1 MRARIL
7 IALLLLALL
16 VAALA
21 LAQDESKPTI
31 AILRYGGTSLTALAE
46 KGILDMFEAYGLV
59 DAEERAILDEAEDL
73 EGERINIIYGD
84 ADFDI
89 PAANIMVED
98 ALDRGASTLLTLS
111 TPVSQIAANIARQ
124 MDDPPAIIFAIVTAP
139 YFAGIA
145 DAPCIKDSHIAGTQ
159 TEVPYDEFVPLL
171 KVQDP
176 DMKVIG
182 TIVNLAEPNSVFGAE
197 RIIKLAEELGMQ
209 VEVTP
214 VVAIGDL
221 PLATASLIS
230 KGVEAIVLPAGY
242 TTSNGLRAI
251 VERAAEHGG
260 IPVFSISAQHV
271 YRGATVGA
279 DFYSLYRE
287 GVIAARMLISHLNGD
302 IDISRLSVN
311 LKPGFTVA
319 VNLDAAAEAGV
330 EIADDLLAM
339 ADWTIKDGESSEGV
353 TPDLP
358 EIGTELEEMPLKER
372 READLEFLAELHCTD
387 EMIAEQRAALDAPAA
402 EDEAS
407 EE

>member
-1 MRARIL
+1 MRARKT
-7 IALLLLALL
+7 IALLLLTILI
-16 VAALA
+16 AAPA
-21 LAQDESKPTI
+21 LAQAEGKPTI
-31 AILRYGGTSLTALAE
+31 AILRYGGTTLTALAE

-59 DAEERAILDEAEDL
+59 NAEERAVLEQAKDL
-73 EGERINIIYGD
+73 RGERINIIYGD

-98 ALDRGASTLLTLS
+98 ALDHGASTLLTLS

-124 MDDPPAIIFAIVTAP
+124 MDEPPVIIFAIVTAP

-145 DAPCIKDSHIAGTQ
+145 DAPCLKDSHIAGTQ

-182 TIVNLAEPNSVFGAE
+182 AIVNLAEPNSVFGAE
-197 RIIKLAEELGMQ
+197 RITELAEGLGLQ
-209 VEVTP
+209 VEVAP
-214 VVAIGDL
+214 VTAIADL

-251 VERAAEHGG
+251 VDRAAEHGG

-302 IDISRLSVN
+302 IDIARLSVN

-319 VNLDAAAEAGV
+319 INLDAADEAGV
-330 EIADDLLAM
+330 SISDNLLAI
-339 ADWTIKDGESSEGV
+339 ADWTIEDGVSTEGV

-358 EIGTELEEMPLKER
+358 EVGTELEEMPLDER
-372 READLEFLAELHCTD
+372 READLEFLADLYCTD
-387 EMIAEQRAALDAPAA
+387 EMIAEQQAALNARAAA
-402 EDEAS
+402 EESDG
-407 EE
+407 

>member
-1 MRARIL
+1 MRAKKL
-7 IALLLLALL
+7 IVLMFAALF
-16 VAALA
+16 VAAPTLT
-21 LAQDESKPTI
+21 QDGGQPTI

-46 KGILDMFEAYGLV
+46 KGILDMLEAYGLV
-59 DAEERAILDEAEDL
+59 NAAERAVLDEAEDL
-73 EGERINIIYGD
+73 KGERINIIYGD

-98 ALDRGASTLLTLS
+98 ALDRGADTLLTLS

-124 MDDPPAIIFAIVTAP
+124 MDDPPAVIFAIVTAP

-171 KVQDP
+171 MVQDP

-182 TIVNLAEPNSVFGAE
+182 TIVNLAEPNSVFGAD
-197 RIIKLAEELGMQ
+197 RITDLGEELGLQ

-214 VVAIGDL
+214 VVAIADL

-242 TTSNGLRAI
+242 TTSNGLRAV
-251 VERAAEHGG
+251 VETAAEHRG

-287 GVIAARMLISHLNGD
+287 GVTAARILISHLNGD

-319 VNLDAAAEAGV
+319 VNLDAAAAAGV
-330 EIADDLLAM
+330 EISDELLAF
-339 ADWTIKDGESSEGV
+339 ADWMIKDGVSSEGV
-353 TPDLP
+353 TPELP
-358 EIGTELEEMPLKER
+358 EHGIELPEMTLEER
-372 READLEFLAELHCTD
+372 RASDLAFLAELYCTD
-387 EMIAEQRAALDAPAA
+387 EMIAEQQAALDAK
-402 EDEAS
+402 ES
-407 EE
+407 

>member
-16 VAALA
+16 VAAPA
-21 LAQDESKPTI
+21 LAQAEPKPTI
-31 AILRYGGTSLTALAE
+31 AILRYGGTALTALAE
-46 KGILDMFEAYGLV
+46 KGVLDMLEAYGLV
-59 DAEERAILDEAEDL
+59 NVDERAILDQAQDL

-89 PAANIMVED
+89 PAANIMIED
-98 ALDRGASTLLTLS
+98 ALDRGADTLLTLS

-145 DAPCIKDSHIAGTQ
+145 DAPCVKDSHIAGTQ

-171 KVQDP
+171 KAQDP
-176 DMKVIG
+176 DMNVIG
-182 TIVNLAEPNSVFGAE
+182 AIVNLAEPNSVFGVE
-197 RIIKLAEELGMQ
+197 RITELARELGLQ

-214 VVAIGDL
+214 VVAIADL

-230 KGVEAIVLPAGY
+230 KGVEAIVLPASY

-251 VERAAEHGG
+251 VDTAAEHGG
-260 IPVFSISAQHV
+260 IPVFSISAEHV

-319 VNLDAAAEAGV
+319 INLDAAQEAGV
-330 EIADDLLAM
+330 TISDELLAM
-339 ADWTIKDGESSEGV
+339 ADWTIKDGLSTEGV

-358 EIGTELEEMPLKER
+358 EVGIELEEMPLEDR
-372 READLEFLAELHCTD
+372 RHSDLEFLAQLYCTD
-387 EMIAEQRAALDAPAA
+387 EMIAAQQAEVDAR
-402 EDEAS
+402 
-407 EE
+407 

>member
-1 MRARIL
+1 MFA
-7 IALLLLALL
+7 ALF
-16 VAALA
+16 VAAPA
-21 LAQDESKPTI
+21 LTQDGGQPTI

-46 KGILDMFEAYGLV
+46 KGILDMLEAYGLV
-59 DAEERAILDEAEDL
+59 NAAERAVLDEAEDL
-73 EGERINIIYGD
+73 KGERINIIYGD

-98 ALDRGASTLLTLS
+98 ALDRGADTLLTLS

-124 MDDPPAIIFAIVTAP
+124 MDDPPAVIFAIVTAP

-182 TIVNLAEPNSVFGAE
+182 AIVNLAEPNSVFGAD
-197 RIIKLAEELGMQ
+197 RITDLGEELGLQ

-214 VVAIGDL
+214 VVAIADL

-242 TTSNGLRAI
+242 TTSNGLHAV
-251 VERAAEHGG
+251 VETAAEHRG

-287 GVIAARMLISHLNGD
+287 GVTAARILISHLNGD

-319 VNLDAAAEAGV
+319 VNLDAAAAAGV
-330 EIADDLLAM
+330 AISDELLAIADWM
-339 ADWTIKDGESSEGV
+339 IKDGVSSEGV
-353 TPDLP
+353 TPELP
-358 EIGTELEEMPLKER
+358 EHGIELPEMTLEER
-372 READLEFLAELHCTD
+372 RASDLAFLAELYCTD
-387 EMIAEQRAALDAPAA
+387 EMIAEQQAALDTK
-402 EDEAS
+402 EN
-407 EE
+407 